1 MGAIDKIEARAAARA
16 IHKTVRM
23 IEEEFDVKAKGST
36 AKQKRQSVLR
46 ALRRRYKLRK
56 RHRR

>member
-1 MGAIDKIEARAAARA
+1 MAKA

-23 IEEEFDVKAKGST
+23 IEEKFAVKARGST
-36 AKQKRQSVLR
+36 VKQKRQSVLR

-56 RHRR
+56 RYRR